1 MQLFP
6 RRKEPYIPN
15 RSFLKILL
23 AMKLTALL
31 LLIACVH
38 VSGNGFSQKIVL
50 SAKDMPLSNVFKSIE
65 QQSGYTFFYD
75 NRVIRDADHV
85 TGDFQ
90 GNSPKQILD
99 AVLKNQSLTYEI
111 VDKIIVIRSNTK
123 PPTPSTN
130 SSQSL
135 RPNVPKSSLPVSERK
150 KEPMVEL
157 SEKMLLTLISEI
169 TVRGVV

>member
-1 MQLFP
+1 TIGHEVDGPTIIDCMC
-6 RRKEPYIPN
+6 
-15 RSFLKILL
+15 
-23 AMKLTALL
+23 
-31 LLIACVH
+31 ACF
-38 VSGNGFSQKIVL
+38 GQR
-50 SAKDMPLSNVFKSIE
+50 
-65 QQSGYTFFYD
+65 FFAE

-111 VDKIIVIRSNTK
+111 VDKIIVIRSKAK

-130 SSQSL
+130 SSQTR
-135 RPNVPKSSLPVSERK
+135 RPNVPKSSLPVSESK

-169 TVRGVV
+169 TVRGVVKDEKGEVLPGVSILIKGTQQGTVTG